1 MTRLVSH
8 YIVLVFSSDFWM
20 FGRKLVALSV
30 SGSCVPSVLFGFLP
44 SGNSVSGV
52 SVSGASSSSKLFVKQ
67 DF

>member
-1 MTRLVSH
+1 MTRLMSY

-30 SGSCVPSVLFGFLP
+30 SGSRVPSVLFGFLP
-44 SGNSVSGV
+44 SGNSVSG
-52 SVSGASSSSKLFVKQ
+52 ASSSSNLFVKQ